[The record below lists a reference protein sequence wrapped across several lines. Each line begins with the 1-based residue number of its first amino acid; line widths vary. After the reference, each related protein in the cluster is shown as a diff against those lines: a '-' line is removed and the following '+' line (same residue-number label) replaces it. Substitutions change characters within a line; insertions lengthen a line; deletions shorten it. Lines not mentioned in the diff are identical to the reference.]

1 MPASFSTSPK
11 SNARRSAEPNID
23 APRAHILIVED
34 EEDLRELLIFN
45 LAREGFHVSAVP
57 TGEQALSR
65 VAVDAPDLLLL
76 DLMLP
81 GVGGLDVCRRIKS
94 DPLLSKVCVVM
105 LTAKGEES
113 DIVAGLELG
122 ADDYITKPFSPRVLL
137 ARLRAMLRR
146 TTSEHTQLT
155 TDVIDRGGLLIDP
168 QRHEVRLGD
177 RVIELTAMEF
187 RLLSLLAQRPGR
199 VFTRQQIIEAI
210 HGGETGVTD
219 RSVDVQVVML
229 RRKLE
234 HRADDIETVRGVGY
248 RFRD

>member
-1 MPASFSTSPK
+1 MHSPLT
-11 SNARRSAEPNID
+11 NPRNVQRRPSDAQVD

-65 VAVDAPDLLLL
+65 IAVDPPDLLLL

-81 GVGGLDVCRRIKS
+81 GVGGLDVCRRLKS
-94 DPLLSKVCVVM
+94 DPLLAKVCVVM

-122 ADDYITKPFSPRVLL
+122 ADDYITKPFSPRVLV
-137 ARLRAMLRR
+137 ARLRALLRR
-146 TTSEHTQLT
+146 ARTESAVRMG
-155 TDVIDRGGLLIDP
+155 DVVDRDGLIIDP
-168 QRHEVRLGD
+168 HRHEVRLGD
-177 RVIELTAMEF
+177 RAIELTAMEF

-199 VFTRQQIIEAI
+199 VFTRQQIIEGI
-210 HGGETGVTD
+210 HGGEVGVTD

-234 HRADDIETVRGVGY
+234 HRSDDIETVRGVGY